1 MKNKQPIVYCWRY
14 ENQPFCKIGKSFLE
28 IVWNGRLKYAQSVNV
43 LDIEVLGICRCD
55 SELERDKL
63 EKHLLNER
71 FDKAHPD
78 RRELV
83 YFNSK
88 VRNWIQHNYVE
99 NDWTIEALKEIDNP
113 YAEKNRVRERERQ
126 RRKRREEDLKTRARN
141 MYRKYAV
148 EPKSPLC
155 IGGPALARVLVAED
169 LATHGIEESTIQEWL
184 DELENTC

>member
-28 IVWNGRLKYAQSVNV
+28 IVWNSRLKYAQSVNV

-99 NDWTIEALKEIDNP
+99 NNIEYKELGEQPGVTLGVFKNDASMVVENKTLILEKRELK
-113 YAEKNRVRERERQ
+113 
-126 RRKRREEDLKTRARN
+126 
-141 MYRKYAV
+141 
-148 EPKSPLC
+148 
-155 IGGPALARVLVAED
+155 
-169 LATHGIEESTIQEWL
+169 
-184 DELENTC
+184 